1 MINQNQE
8 SEASL
13 EETRN
18 KLKNEINKRQA
29 EVDKYRENMD
39 FLDNQSK
46 AMSVVDASTIVTY
59 KPPGEMITNKD
70 SRDKL
75 GIDKVE
81 DLVNEIF
88 DSIVPKHIAT
98 KEMDMLTKLQ
108 KIEGATQELLDMR
121 SNLMKYGDLNLLNDI
136 RELENLLD
144 RNRKQS
150 GIKKRM
156 EEEKQDKIKKQ
167 LKSQQ
172 RAEKTQ
178 ANEFK
183 GRKPQYRASKPK
195 LSNGK
200 KGKIHYSEKEADLM
214 RYVYG

>member
-1 MINQNQE
+1 
-8 SEASL
+8 
-13 EETRN
+13 
-18 KLKNEINKRQA
+18 
-29 EVDKYRENMD
+29 
-39 FLDNQSK
+39 
-46 AMSVVDASTIVTY
+46 
-59 KPPGEMITNKD
+59 MITNKD